1 MDGGAAYE
9 AYVQSYRREVQL
21 ADKCRQVESA
31 ISILDQLVTI
41 FTLATTN
48 AATPSQLAQLGQLQS
63 AITDKRKELNDMVCN
78 STLVYL

>member
-1 MDGGAAYE
+1 MKPTSSPIGG
-9 AYVQSYRREVQL
+9 
-21 ADKCRQVESA
+21 KCSWLTSVGRF
-31 ISILDQLVTI
+31 ILDQLVTI

>member
-41 FTLATTN
+41 FTLAT
-48 AATPSQLAQLGQLQS
+48 PSQLAQLGQLQS